1 MGGYPL
7 YDDSLAHENNINKL
21 SKIMFRLINMADY
34 YCTFNNIDDILC
46 QIKSIL
52 AVRFCILLIA
62 KSGNETW
69 CHDKYRLEGALC
81 FPSPYTHKASVSSIY
96 KPLHEWIRSLELQ
109 IVGGSFGHLCF
120 STMEPLEAEP
130 SCCLELRSLHAVLYS
145 WCVRWI
151 HRRQAS
157 PMNGPPLYN
166 NETPA
171 PQLNSCRCIAHIGT
185 RT

>member
-1 MGGYPL
+1 MGRYPL

-96 KPLHEWIRSLELQ
+96 KPLHEWIWKKKTNTAKQ
-109 IVGGSFGHLCF
+109 GSDL
-120 STMEPLEAEP
+120 SYL
-130 SCCLELRSLHAVLYS
+130 
-145 WCVRWI
+145 
-151 HRRQAS
+151 
-157 PMNGPPLYN
+157 
-166 NETPA
+166 
-171 PQLNSCRCIAHIGT
+171 
-185 RT
+185 